1 MFMCC
6 NKLLF
11 IKDILDEECKFNR
24 KYICPYVQKEIL
36 QHVSDIQK
44 EISQANKGILC

>member
-1 MFMCC
+1 MK
-6 NKLLF
+6 NANLTEN
-11 IKDILDEECKFNR
+11 I
-24 KYICPYVQKEIL
+24 YICPYVQKEIL